1 MTLFISWCLLSGF
14 WEIRNKYKW
23 NLFKNMKKEFGNI
36 IVSSIP
42 ILIEKDT
49 DQKKETIIIDWI
61 INKLAVELLLFKTIV
76 IAEY

>member
-1 MTLFISWCLLSGF
+1 
-14 WEIRNKYKW
+14 
-23 NLFKNMKKEFGNI
+23 MKKEFGNI